1 MSAGTSHL
9 PEAASPGRPRLRRA
23 WLIVLGVVS
32 VLSVAFALALAYA
45 VTEQN
50 GADLSSVQGW
60 VLVTLVSLVPGLA
73 ATRRATRSR
82 RPAAR
87 QAPALLV
94 LAPVCVVLVTAG
106 VAGMSML
113 GGRAYDS
120 RQVTIAAAC
129 SADDLVTL
137 ERLAS
142 YGPDYSGA
150 QGSAD
155 GTCGAYWIF
164 QGEDGRAAMATVS
177 NGLTADGWA
186 TTGTAWDEKT
196 FVKDGQAVHVS
207 HQRSDEGTT
216 AIGVSVV
223 NAR

>member
-1 MSAGTSHL
+1 MSTGTSHRL
-9 PEAASPGRPRLRRA
+9 EAAPSGRPRRRRP
-23 WLIVLGVVS
+23 WLIFLGVVS
-32 VLSVAFALALAYA
+32 ALSVAFALALAYA

-50 GADLSSVQGW
+50 GADLSSVEGW
-60 VLVTLVSLVPGLA
+60 VLVTLVSLVPGLLVA
-73 ATRRATRSR
+73 ATVWLVARR
-82 RPAAR
+82 
-87 QAPALLV
+87 APALLV
-94 LAPVCVVLVTAG
+94 LAPVFVVLVMAG

-120 RQVTIAAAC
+120 RQGTIAAAC
-129 SADDLVTL
+129 SADDNVTL

-164 QGEDGRAAMATVS
+164 QGEDGQAAMATIS

-186 TTGTAWDEKT
+186 TTDTAWDEKT

-216 AIGVSVV
+216 AISVTV
-223 NAR
+223 VTTR